1 MNLKLVTFEI
11 DYTQFLVDEID
22 NDKAIE
28 AAIEV
33 NKSYFFGEWD
43 LEEITETEMFD
54 SGNYT
59 IEEVNDMN
67 MLAEIVRRN
76 DYCGIINGVIVLNG

>member
-22 NDKAIE
+22 NDKALE
-28 AAIEV
+28 AAIEA
-33 NKSYFFGEWD
+33 NKSNFLGDWD
-43 LEEITETEMFD
+43 PEEITETGMFD
-54 SGNYT
+54 PGNYT

-67 MLAEIVRRN
+67 MLAEIVRRD